1 MRRHLLV
8 SGFLCLALILSACE
22 MIGPRA
28 LRAGRTDYNAAM
40 KSTDVEQLLLNI
52 VRMRF
57 SDKPYFLTIASV
69 SATTEFEALFGGSGD
84 KGVEGRATYL
94 ERPNIVYIPLTGAEF
109 VSHMLTPIDLNTLQL
124 LRGAGWELDEI
135 FRVFSDRINDTPN
148 APTAADASLEDAP
161 QFRDFLD
168 AVEPLDELEDA
179 GKIMF
184 AASEESDNELI
195 MYVEESAREMEDF
208 HTFTKIFKLDP
219 GRDRYRVRIGLASG
233 GDDEI
238 VVQTRPILSAL
249 FYLGHSIELP
259 DSVRSSGAAHTIL
272 DENGEPYDWS
282 DLFEG
287 LITIHSS
294 ESRPSNAYTAVPY
307 GDYWYYI
314 DNLDVDSKETLSMVG
329 IVLAL
334 KASGVPTSAPLLTLP
349 VTGQ

>member
-148 APTAADASLEDAP
+148 APTAADASLEDVP
-161 QFRDFLD
+161 QFRAFLD

-208 HTFTKIFKLDP
+208 HTFTKNIQARSRKGSLSRSHRT
-219 GRDRYRVRIGLASG
+219 GKWG
-233 GDDEI
+233 GDEI
-238 VVQTRPILSAL
+238 VVQTRPILSAF